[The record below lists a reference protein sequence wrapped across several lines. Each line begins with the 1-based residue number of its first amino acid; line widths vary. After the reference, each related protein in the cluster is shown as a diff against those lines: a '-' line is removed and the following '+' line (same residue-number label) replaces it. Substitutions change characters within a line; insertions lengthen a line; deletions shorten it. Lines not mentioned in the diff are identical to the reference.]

1 MDNVAETQASFSLNV
16 GSDLTEKL
24 LTLSSDIVLY
34 ICPKGIIKKAIGQSN
49 KLRGLTQ
56 SWVGKSWKSV
66 VTVES
71 KLKIDQNVF
80 SRD

>member
-1 MDNVAETQASFSLNV
+1 
-16 GSDLTEKL
+16 
-24 LTLSSDIVLY
+24 LY
-34 ICPKGIIKKAIGQSN
+34 ICPEGIIKKAIGQSN

-71 KLKIDQNVF
+71 KLKIDQLLKFEKKSSEN
-80 SRD
+80 SA